1 MAIGIVNDDDFN
13 LEIDKCVQ
21 VPTKPRVHIPEI
33 IEIERGRG
41 KGNVAVPEAL
51 QKIIGEESNINGRQ
65 EAIALAESFGISASS
80 VSAYANGA
88 TSTASYSD
96 TKPSIRQHINAAKE
110 RISKKARGKLLAAL
124 DEITPQKLKEVTK
137 LRDISGIAK
146 DLSGIVRDM
155 EPAKEESSDSSN
167 KPTFVFYSP
176 QFKKEEHFE
185 TIILNE

>member
-13 LEIDKCVQ
+13 LEIDKCNT
-21 VPTKPRVHIPEI
+21 VPSKPIIIPEVI
-33 IEIERGRG
+33 PIERGRG
-41 KGNVAVPEAL
+41 KGNVAVPESL

-65 EAIALAESFGISASS
+65 EAIVLAQSFGISPSS

-88 TSTASYSD
+88 ASTSTYNE

-124 DEITPQKLKEVTK
+124 NEITPDKLKEVTK

-155 EPAKEESSDSSN
+155 EPAKEELADTSN
-167 KPTFVFYSP
+167 RPTFVFYSP
-176 QFKKEEHFE
+176 SFKKEEHFE